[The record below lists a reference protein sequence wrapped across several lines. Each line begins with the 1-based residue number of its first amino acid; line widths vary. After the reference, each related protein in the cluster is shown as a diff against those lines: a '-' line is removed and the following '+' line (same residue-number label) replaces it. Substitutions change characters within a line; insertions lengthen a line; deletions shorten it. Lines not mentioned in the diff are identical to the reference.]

1 MQSGL
6 KDILIQINAPLQAFL
21 YGDNVFSGFEVFGI
35 ATNGYRSNQAIIY
48 PVSFAKSGEG
58 IYVGVEEIPVIIYHK
73 CNSLSTE
80 TVAPAYGDGEGKKIN
95 RYNMHMVVFVDRKKT
110 GNEPD
115 ELFLSLQKVFPANVT
130 VEPYEKVTTN
140 IKNVILN
147 SQQVFNSEYRGI
159 SYFVKPEH
167 ALFQVDYT
175 IESVYNP
182 KCFNVNYPNY

>member
-6 KDILIQINAPLQAFL
+6 KDILIQVNAPLQAFL
-21 YGDNVFSGFEVFGI
+21 YGDNVFSGFDVFGL
-35 ATNGYRSNQAIIY
+35 AVNAYRNDK
-48 PVSFAKSGEG
+48 PVVFPVTYAKSGEG
-58 IYVGVEEIPVIIYHK
+58 TYVGIEEKPVIIYHK
-73 CNSLSTE
+73 CDSMQPQII
-80 TVAPAYGDGEGKKIN
+80 APAYGDGEGKKTN
-95 RYNMHMVVFVDRKKT
+95 RYNMHMIVFVDRKKT

-115 ELFLSLQKVFPANVT
+115 ELFLSFQKVFPVNVT

-175 IESVYNP
+175 IESIYNP